1 MDNTTKDQLREL
13 VTKGFKQ
20 RYGTHPDKQ
29 ALLRLL
35 SELRRIDVAGYA
47 GYYLMAYMIF
57 KRNKSAQPLKATT
70 KFTTNPSKEVRFGSS
85 SEIWFSSQ

>member
-1 MDNTTKDQLREL
+1 MDNTTKEQLREL

-35 SELRRIDVAGYA
+35 SELRSC
-47 GYYLMAYMIF
+47 LNLF
-57 KRNKSAQPLKATT
+57 EN
-70 KFTTNPSKEVRFGSS
+70 
-85 SEIWFSSQ
+85 